1 MMEASRLGR
10 YRVAVIV
17 ALGLVGAI
25 HNASRTGH
33 GQEPPAAA
41 AGAATSDPLR
51 SPPFDRLTLIDG
63 TILIIDPV
71 SPRPLPAREPARSKT
86 KVRLKGTK
94 TEIPLEGNIGL
105 PGEPS
110 KFKTPKQERA
120 EDEADDANG
129 KVKIHLLQEAEVRD
143 FTVKRS
149 SIKSIEYFEDILLA
163 EGDRLVLARDFARA
177 FECFLR
183 VKSRNPGWTGLDDHV
198 NRLLFAEGSTAL
210 LAGDHERGLRLLRE
224 LLARNRGFPGL
235 LDRIASAYSGW
246 IA

>member
-10 YRVAVIV
+10 YLVAVIV

-41 AGAATSDPLR
+41 AGPGDQRPAAFTTVRPAHADRWDDLDHRPGQPCARCPHRSLPSRRPRFASREPRPRSPSRATSVCRANHR
-51 SPPFDRLTLIDG
+51 SSRL
-63 TILIIDPV
+63 
-71 SPRPLPAREPARSKT
+71 
-86 KVRLKGTK
+86 
-94 TEIPLEGNIGL
+94 
-105 PGEPS
+105 
-110 KFKTPKQERA
+110 PKQERA
-120 EDEADDANG
+120 EDEADDAIG
-129 KVKIHLLQEAEVRD
+129 TVKIHLLQEAEVRD

-210 LAGDHERGLRLLRE
+210 LAGDHERGLRLL
-224 LLARNRGFPGL
+224 
-235 LDRIASAYSGW
+235 ASCCAESRFSW